1 MSICCKETLAFLSKK
16 SEIIRFDGTRRD
28 TVRTRW
34 EHTEQ
39 NIEYDTPV
47 HSPHVLLAYI
57 PCSEQPGA
65 VSLQLQFLEQGFMLQ
80 VKKSARRIPACP
92 CIESI
97 SWKTDSYLQHDKHLR
112 QCSCCTLHSSHSVV
126 GCSEWVFDVE
136 ELSSCGLEN

>member
-57 PCSEQPGA
+57 PFLDQPGA
-65 VSLQLQFLEQGFMLQ
+65 VSLTAAQQFLEQGFMLQ
-80 VKKSARRIPACP
+80 VKKSP
-92 CIESI
+92 
-97 SWKTDSYLQHDKHLR
+97 
-112 QCSCCTLHSSHSVV
+112 V
-126 GCSEWVFDVE
+126 GFRHAPV
-136 ELSSCGLEN
+136 

>member
-1 MSICCKETLAFLSKK
+1 MSVCCKETLAFLSKK

-34 EHTEQ
+34 EHTEHRTCHTSTLTSCSFG
-39 NIEYDTPV
+39 I
-47 HSPHVLLAYI
+47 HSIFRSTRSSFFDSCATVLGARI
-57 PCSEQPGA
+57 HAPG
-65 VSLQLQFLEQGFMLQ
+65 E
-80 VKKSARRIPACP
+80 KIARRIPACP